1 MLDQDVRFEL
11 DRVVRVRARALDLTM
26 AMLGNQ
32 QGRCGQG
39 DSGEE
44 ADSRADELG
53 MGACLARGHGRNVVH
68 RIPKPLRI
76 SADPNSPPWPLPG
89 AAWFQGARVAR
100 HVGYRNPKNKHL
112 LGAVWSR
119 VAGHSPGAENQPN
132 GETTPPPDCGWGA

>member
-76 SADPNSPPWPLPG
+76 SADPNSP
-89 AAWFQGARVAR
+89 
-100 HVGYRNPKNKHL
+100 
-112 LGAVWSR
+112 
-119 VAGHSPGAENQPN
+119 VAGHQHRS
-132 GETTPPPDCGWGA
+132 GESAKWRNYATAGLWTGRV